1 LFDGLVE
8 GERRQLEG
16 NAQNIDNQQ
25 PSTSA
30 LCQELSNV
38 ITIDDDDEVIVGEE
52 DEMRQKTNSRISNGS
67 NNDVCLLTTI

>member
-1 LFDGLVE
+1 ME

-16 NAQNIDNQQ
+16 NAQNNDNQQ

-38 ITIDDDDEVIVGEE
+38 ITIDDDDEL
-52 DEMRQKTNSRISNGS
+52 RQKTNSRILNGS
-67 NNDVCLLTTI
+67 DNDVCLLNFTI